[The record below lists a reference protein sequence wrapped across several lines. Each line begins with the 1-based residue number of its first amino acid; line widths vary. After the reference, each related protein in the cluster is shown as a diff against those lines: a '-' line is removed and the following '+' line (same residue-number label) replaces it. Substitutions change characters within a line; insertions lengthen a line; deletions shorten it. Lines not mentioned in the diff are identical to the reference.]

1 MQSGITGVNHNSTC
15 IRVKQLKL
23 KTVVI
28 AMRSGSNKWLWG
40 VEVIIV
46 IISPGSSR
54 PNGQNQTFDL
64 DIFWDI
70 YPGQAGS
77 EN

>member
-15 IRVKQLKL
+15 IK
-23 KTVVI
+23 
-28 AMRSGSNKWLWG
+28 AESGYGG

-54 PNGQNQTFDL
+54 PNG
-64 DIFWDI
+64 
-70 YPGQAGS
+70 
-77 EN
+77 

>member
-1 MQSGITGVNHNSTC
+1 M
-15 IRVKQLKL
+15 

-28 AMRSGSNKWLWG
+28 AMRSGSNNGYGG

-54 PNGQNQTFDL
+54 PNG
-64 DIFWDI
+64 
-70 YPGQAGS
+70 
-77 EN
+77 